1 MKNHFKYSYIIG
13 LAIVLI
19 CYSCGVSKYL
29 PEGEVLY
36 TGSEINLQAQEDT
49 LNTKKIKEELLTLL
63 PTSPNSKFLGMRLG
77 LYYHFKAQ
85 KDKPG
90 FINKWLNKK
99 IGEEPVYLSSVN
111 TQRVEELMRNRLDN
125 RGFFYNKVSS
135 EIKTTPKYGSVTYSA
150 NLPQP
155 YRLENFN
162 IQKDSLPIY
171 KEIEKILTDTP
182 IKAGTRFDLA
192 VLKYERERIDH
203 QLKQR
208 GYYNFN
214 SDFLIFEADTN
225 HYKTPKF
232 DLLLRLK
239 KNTPQ
244 KSIIPYTI
252 DSITVYPKYS
262 IEDTSTIKETT
273 VVNGIKFI
281 QENEF
286 FKTKRLKPYIL
297 FEKGQKYNANT
308 AKLTSN
314 RLSSIGS
321 YKYVNIQFKEKDT
334 TANTDD
340 AGSLD
345 MDIYLSPLTKRSAR
359 VELQA
364 LTKSNGFTGPGLA
377 ISHSNRNV
385 FKGGETLSIT
395 GNFSYEMQL
404 TGSDNN
410 SSIGG
415 GLTADLIIPR
425 LVPFSPSLFKDN
437 VPKTKISLGV
447 EFLSRT
453 DLYTLTSFTSSFGY
467 LWNENKYVYH
477 ELTPI
482 SINYVNLANTTEE
495 FEEILD
501 ENPYLENSFEQ
512 QFIAGLN
519 YKFTYNE
526 LANEEKTNPIFLE
539 TNFDIAGNTLNLL
552 SGGKE
557 TAFGLDYAQYAK
569 MDVDVRYYHRWENEN
584 TFIARAYAGI
594 GVPYGNSTTLPYAKQ
609 FFSGGAYSVRAFQI
623 RSLGPGTFYSE
634 DDDTTSYYDQSGN
647 LKFEANLEYR
657 FPIFSYVKGAIFADA
672 GNVWLTYDVE
682 TSDDDSEDD
691 IAFIEELN
699 SKGKFSN
706 NWIKELGVGVGF
718 GLRVDIQSFV
728 IRLDLASPIRVPYY
742 EEGERSRIPFFD
754 GGDNNL
760 MFNFAIGYPF

>member
-49 LNTKKIKEELLTLL
+49 LNNKKIKEELLTLL

-99 IGEEPVYLSSVN
+99 IGEEPVYLSDVN

-359 VELQA
+359 IELQA

-453 DLYTLTSFTSSFGY
+453 DLYTLTSLKSSFGY

-501 ENPYLENSFEQ
+501 ENPYLESSFEQ

-594 GVPYGNSTTLPYAKQ
+594 GVPYGNSATLPYAKQ

-657 FPIFSYVKGAIFADA
+657 FPIFSYIKGAIFADA